1 MGNHEMNAR
10 IENLRVNNNIID
22 NLPFLDRDSI
32 EWIIA
37 AAIDELRERDD
48 EERAKQEYIDEHDYY
63 LLARQDEADQV
74 DDFLLQG
81 SMLYGRTNAL
91 EGIK

>member
-1 MGNHEMNAR
+1 MNTR
-10 IENLRVNNNIID
+10 IENLRTNNIID

-37 AAIDELRERDD
+37 SAIDELRSRDD
-48 EERAKQEYIDEHDYY
+48 EERAKQDYDD

-74 DDFLLQG
+74 DDFLRQG
-81 SMLYGRTNAL
+81 SMLHDRTNAL